1 MCNGEELL
9 GAYCGSRYSYIKLR
23 PETRELAFPELR
35 EEYPV
40 ASWRK
45 HVELVAC
52 RASVLL

>member
-9 GAYCGSRYSYIKLR
+9 GAYCGSRYGYIKLR
-23 PETRELAFPELR
+23 HEACEFSFPELR

-45 HVELVAC
+45 HVELVAR